1 MRKINRKLAGFLAGI
16 LIIGVC
22 CVVLYQP
29 FLNYLSSQAANPS
42 GFVGSVVTKIWSNYF
57 RDLSEW
63 TLASVDLDEQHT
75 ILDVGFG
82 GGTNIKYIKEHNND
96 SMVYGIDISDEA
108 VKTAT
113 DLNRKYVDLGEVKLT
128 IDDVAYMQFE
138 DELFDLIV
146 ATQTHIY
153 WGELEKGLSECL
165 RTLKHNGTLL
175 ITSEID
181 KIDYHLPEY
190 KNPND
195 FISLLNA
202 TGFTDVNVKTS
213 NNYVAFICKK

>member
-1 MRKINRKLAGFLAGI
+1 M
-16 LIIGVC
+16 
-22 CVVLYQP
+22 
-29 FLNYLSSQAANPS
+29 NYLSSQGANPT

-82 GGTNIKYIKEHNND
+82 GGANIKYIKEHNNE
-96 SMVYGIDISDEA
+96 SIVYGIDVSEEA

-113 DLNRKYVDLGEVKLT
+113 DLNRKYVDSGEVILT
-128 IDDVAYMQFE
+128 INDVAYMQFE
-138 DELFDLIV
+138 DELFDLVV

-153 WGELEKGLSECL
+153 WEELEKGLSECY
-165 RTLKHNGTLL
+165 RVLKHNGTLL

-181 KIDYHLPEY
+181 KIEYHLPEY

-195 FISLLNA
+195 FVSLLGA